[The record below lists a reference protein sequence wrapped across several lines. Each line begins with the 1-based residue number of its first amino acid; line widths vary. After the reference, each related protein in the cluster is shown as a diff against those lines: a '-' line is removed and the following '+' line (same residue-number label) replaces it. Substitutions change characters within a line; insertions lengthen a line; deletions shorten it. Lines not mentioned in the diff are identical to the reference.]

1 MKTTDKIKRQPTKWE
16 KIFAIDRTEKGYPNT
31 ETAHTIQLEKKKK
44 DRQKTWIASFL
55 KKTYGWQQANEKLF
69 NVTTH

>member
-16 KIFAIDRTEKGYPNT
+16 KIFAIDRTEKRYPNT

-44 DRQKTWIASFL
+44 RQAEDLNSQFFEEDIWMATGK
-55 KKTYGWQQANEKLF
+55 
-69 NVTTH
+69 

>member
-1 MKTTDKIKRQPTKWE
+1 MKTIDKIKRQPTKWK

-44 DRQKTWIASFL
+44 IGRRP
-55 KKTYGWQQANEKLF
+55 E
-69 NVTTH
+69 

>member
-1 MKTTDKIKRQPTKWE
+1 MKTIDKIKRQPTKWE

-44 DRQKTWIASFL
+44 RQAEDLNSQFFEEDILMATGKL
-55 KKTYGWQQANEKLF
+55 KIIQC
-69 NVTTH
+69 H